1 MYRTLAAIA
10 AIAVLFAVAAQAE
23 VLDSSAQG
31 FTLRQRTDV
40 NAPPTTAWAVLTDI
54 ARWWEPQHTYSNDAR
69 NLSLEPIVGGCFCEK
84 LGLYGG
90 IEHMRVLYAEPV
102 KHLRLNGALGPLQ
115 ELAVTGRMTW
125 DISSTASGTQIT
137 MTYAVGG
144 YSPRPL
150 SDLAPLVDE
159 VLAVQV
165 ERLGRLI
172 NTGSP
177 DKPAEPA
184 PQEVK

>member
-1 MYRTLAAIA
+1 MSKTIA
-10 AIAVLFAVAAQAE
+10 AAACLILGVAAQAE
-23 VLDSSAQG
+23 VIDSSAHG
-31 FTLRQRTDV
+31 FTLRQRAEV
-40 NAPPTTAWAVLTDI
+40 NAPPTAAWAALTDI

-125 DISSTASGTQIT
+125 DITATPAGAQIT
-137 MTYAVGG
+137 MTYAVSGTAA
-144 YSPRPL
+144 RPL
-150 SDLAPLVDE
+150 SDLAPMVDE
-159 VLAVQV
+159 VLALQV
-165 ERLGRLI
+165 ERLGRLV

-177 DKPAEPA
+177 DKP
-184 PQEVK
+184 K

>member
-1 MYRTLAAIA
+1 MYKAITA
-10 AIAVLFAVAAQAE
+10 TILMLCATANAE
-23 VLDSSAQG
+23 VVDSSALG
-31 FTLRQRTDV
+31 FTLRQQVEVSAPPPTVWAALTDV
-40 NAPPTTAWAVLTDI
+40 
-54 ARWWEPQHTYSNDAR
+54 ARWWQPLHTYSNDAR

-115 ELAVTGRMTW
+115 ELAVDGRLTV
-125 DISSTASGTQIT
+125 DLLATEAGTQIL

-150 SDLAPLVDE
+150 SELAPIVDE
-159 VLAVQV
+159 VLGVQV
-165 ERLGRLI
+165 ERLGRFI
-172 NTGSP
+172 DTGSP
-177 DKPAEPA
+177 DRSE
-184 PQEVK
+184 

>member
-1 MYRTLAAIA
+1 MSKAMV
-10 AIAVLFAVAAQAE
+10 AVLLTMGLAAQAE
-23 VLDSSAQG
+23 VIDSSPQG
-31 FTLRQRTDV
+31 FTVRERVDV
-40 NAPPTTAWAVLTDI
+40 NAPPTTAWAALTDI

-69 NLSLEPIVGGCFCEK
+69 NLTLEPIVGGCFCEK

-102 KHLRLNGALGPLQ
+102 KQLRLNGALGPLQ

-125 DISSTASGTQIT
+125 DITATASGAQIT

-144 YSPRPL
+144 YAARPL
-150 SDLAPLVDE
+150 SDLAPMVDE

-165 ERLGRLI
+165 ERLARFV
-172 NTGSP
+172 NFGSP
-177 DKPAEPA
+177 DKP
-184 PQEVK
+184 K

>member
-1 MYRTLAAIA
+1 MYKATTAACLI
-10 AIAVLFAVAAQAE
+10 LGVAAQAE
-23 VLDSSAQG
+23 VIDSSAQG
-31 FTLRQRTDV
+31 FTVRHRAEV
-40 NAPPTTAWAVLTDI
+40 NAPPATAWAALTDV
-54 ARWWEPQHTYSNDAR
+54 ARWWDPQHTYSNDAR
-69 NLSLEPIVGGCFCEK
+69 NLSLDPTVGGCFCEK

-125 DISSTASGTQIT
+125 DLSTTPTGSQIT
-137 MTYAVGG
+137 MTYVVGG
-144 YSPRPL
+144 YAPRPL
-150 SDLAPLVDE
+150 SDLAPIVDE

-172 NTGSP
+172 NTGTP
-177 DKPAEPA
+177 DKP
-184 PQEVK
+184 K